1 MKCGGSARA
10 RPAPASR
17 GRPLLQEE
25 PRYQLVEG
33 HSGCTFLVLIA
44 RRRPVL
50 DSVVVSITYPALV
63 ALLPA
68 LHHTHCPLHSSQFL
82 SSTSAVSALRRLT
95 SYPSGMTP

>member
-63 ALLPA
+63 TLLPA
-68 LHHTHCPLHSSQFL
+68 LTTLTVLSTPANFYLHICCFSL
-82 SSTSAVSALRRLT
+82 EEAD
-95 SYPSGMTP
+95 